1 MQKNARYKKGGNL
14 SECLYNI
21 IKEIDD
27 NKSEYEKEGK
37 EVFLIIIEKV
47 LKRKVGEKK
56 ANEIIKKLEV
66 GDETVMQVL
75 ETIDEENEDLR
86 EEGRKFGNKE
96 ERLKIIKEM
105 LRKNMPIDLIS
116 EITHASK
123 QVTRKISN
131 S

>member
-1 MQKNARYKKGGNL
+1 M
-14 SECLYNI
+14 
-21 IKEIDD
+21 
-27 NKSEYEKEGK
+27 
-37 EVFLIIIEKV
+37 
-47 LKRKVGEKK
+47 
-56 ANEIIKKLEV
+56 

-86 EEGRKFGNKE
+86 EEGREEGRKFGKKE

-123 QVTRKISN
+123 QVIRKISN